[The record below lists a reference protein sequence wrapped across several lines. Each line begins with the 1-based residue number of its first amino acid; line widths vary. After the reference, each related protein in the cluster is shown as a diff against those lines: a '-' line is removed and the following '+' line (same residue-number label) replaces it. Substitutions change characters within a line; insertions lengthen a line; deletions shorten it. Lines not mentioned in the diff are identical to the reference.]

1 MEGEGWPW
9 VLCGTRTPPMRTF
22 IFSVLLGAQVLTFR
36 VYANNPTDAPIEHTA
51 LERELLRQIDKYVT
65 YPLLDKRNMDGEVLI
80 SLVIDAEG
88 QAAVIEA
95 HATSAE
101 LLAYVLRRLEKVD
114 VGANPDGTWRTTHLH
129 LSFRPE
135 V

>member
-1 MEGEGWPW
+1 MLDGA
-9 VLCGTRTPPMRTF
+9 LRHTTHPMRTF
-22 IFSVLLGAQVLTFR
+22 ILSVLLGAQVLTFR
-36 VYANNPTDAPIEHTA
+36 VYANNPEDASIEHNA

-65 YPLLDKRNMDGEVLI
+65 YPLLEKRSMDGEVLV

-88 QAAVIEA
+88 QVAVIEA
-95 HATSAE
+95 YSTSEE

-114 VGANPDGTWRTTHLH
+114 VGSNPNGTWRTTHLH
-129 LSFRPE
+129 LTFRPE